1 MKTLKLKIKSEMKFF
16 FFNKIHIHKFDQ
28 KNSLNITLNNKS
40 NLNNLW
46 KNANVIYF
54 KYNKINKSMK
64 KINN

>member
-1 MKTLKLKIKSEMKFF
+1 MKTLKLKIISEMKFF
-16 FFNKIHIHKFDQ
+16 FFNKIKIHKFDQ